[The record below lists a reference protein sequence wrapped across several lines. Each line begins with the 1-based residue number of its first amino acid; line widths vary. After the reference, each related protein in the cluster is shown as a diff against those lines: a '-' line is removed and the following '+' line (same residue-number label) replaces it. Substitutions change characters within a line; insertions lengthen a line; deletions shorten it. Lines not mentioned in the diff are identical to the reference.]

1 MNTKLIKLTE
11 IVTLLAQIVLLISLF
26 YFIFFTKTSTIDF
39 LTSPLILVSLLI
51 ALCFPLILMWAKRVN
66 KKKL

>member
-1 MNTKLIKLTE
+1 MKSELKNLIA
-11 IVTLLAQIVLLISLF
+11 IVNLLAKIVLLSSLF

-51 ALCFPLILMWAKRVN
+51 ALCLSLILKWAKNVD
-66 KKKL
+66 KKI

>member
-1 MNTKLIKLTE
+1 MNNELRNLIA
-11 IVTLLAQIVLLISLF
+11 IVNLLAKIVLLVSVF

-51 ALCFPLILMWAKRVN
+51 ALCLSLILKWAKNVD
-66 KKKL
+66 KKI

>member
-1 MNTKLIKLTE
+1 MNNELRNLIA
-11 IVTLLAQIVLLISLF
+11 IVNLLAKIVLLVSVF
-26 YFIFFTKTSTIDF
+26 YFIFFTKTSAIDF

>member
-1 MNTKLIKLTE
+1 MNTKLRKLIE
-11 IVTLLAQIVLLISLF
+11 IVTLLAQLVLLISLF
-26 YFIFFTKTSTIDF
+26 YFIFFTKTSTMDF

-51 ALCFPLILMWAKRVN
+51 ALCFPLILVWAKSVD